1 MDFRQEIVK
10 ALAVRTGLAEDQIDI
25 WLEIPP
31 QSHMGDFA
39 FPCFRLAKTMRKAPP
54 MIAAELADVL
64 AGADFI
70 ERTETAGGYLNFFVD
85 RSAYIAGQ
93 IKTALTAGSSLGR
106 SEQGE
111 GKTVIVEF
119 SSPNIAKPFHVG
131 HAFTTILGNSLAR
144 IYKHLGYSVV
154 RMNHLGDYGTQ
165 FGKLI
170 AAWNLWGDEAALEA
184 HPINELL
191 RIYVKFHDEA
201 KNDPELEL
209 KARDHFRRLEN
220 GESFE
225 KGLWQ
230 KFRDLSLKEFNLVYE
245 RLGVE
250 FDNFNGESY
259 YSNQIPAVIEQLK
272 SKDLLIES
280 EGAQVV
286 MLDEYDLPPCII
298 LKSDGTTIYASRD
311 IAAVLYRD
319 RTYDFHKNIYV
330 VGTPQA
336 LHFKQVFSVLEKAGF
351 EKAKDC
357 VHVGFGLVKFPDRKL
372 STRSGDVILLEDLI
386 NESVDKTY
394 EIIKS
399 NSELRQTDI
408 PEQEMREIAE
418 KIGIAAIMFTFQKN
432 SRERDIVFAWDD
444 MLDFEGDSAPYVLYT
459 YARAHSILRRAVG
472 AGYLA
477 DINELPA
484 DNIINMLSSDDEFA
498 LAKLLDGFGIAV
510 ERAAAANEP
519 YMLLRQVINLAR
531 AFNRYYHNESIL
543 KTEEADLRRA
553 RLAVLQAVCTA
564 IRTGLELLGIQAVER
579 M

>member
-1 MDFRQEIVK
+1 MDFRQEIVR
-10 ALAVRTGLAEDQIDI
+10 ALAARTELAEDQIEA

-31 QSHMGDFA
+31 QSHMGDYA
-39 FPCFRLAKTMRKAPP
+39 FPCFRLAKTMRKAPQI
-54 MIAAELADVL
+54 IAAELVDVL
-64 AGADFI
+64 ENADFI
-70 ERTETAGGYLNFFVD
+70 EKTETAGGYLNFFVR
-85 RSAYIAGQ
+85 RSDYIASQ
-93 IKTALTAGSSLGR
+93 IKSALAAGNNLGR
-106 SEQGE
+106 SNQGE
-111 GKTVIVEF
+111 KRTVIVEF

-131 HAFTTILGNSLAR
+131 HAFTTILGNSLSR
-144 IYKHLGYSVV
+144 IYKHLGYNVI

-170 AAWNLWGDEAALEA
+170 AAWNLWGDEKALLA

-201 KNDPELEL
+201 KENPDLEI

-220 GESFE
+220 GESLE

-250 FDNFNGESY
+250 FDNFNGESF

-272 SKDLLIES
+272 SKDLLMES
-280 EGAQVV
+280 DGAQVV
-286 MLDEYDLPPCII
+286 MLDEFDLPPCII

-319 RTYDFHKNIYV
+319 KMFDFHKNIYV

-336 LHFKQVFSVLEKAGF
+336 MHFKQVFSVLEKAGF

-399 NSELRQTDI
+399 NSDLRQTDI
-408 PEQEMREIAE
+408 PEEEMREIAE

-432 SRERDIVFAWDD
+432 SRERDIVFSWDD

-459 YARAHSILRRAVG
+459 YARAHSILRKAVTS
-472 AGYLA
+472 GYMTSV
-477 DINELPA
+477 NELPSDQILNKLA
-484 DNIINMLSSDDEFA
+484 SDDEFA
-498 LAKLLDGFGIAV
+498 LAKLLDNFGNAV
-510 ERAAAANEP
+510 DRAAAANEP
-519 YMLLRQVINLAR
+519 YILLRQVINLAR

-543 KTEEADLRRA
+543 KTENEELRRA
-553 RLAVLQAVCTA
+553 RLAVLQAVCIA
-564 IRTGLELLGIQAVER
+564 IETGLDLLGIQAVER

>member
-1 MDFRQEIVK
+1 MDFRQEIAR
-10 ALAVRTGLAEDQIDI
+10 ALAQRTQMSLEEIDSWI
-25 WLEIPP
+25 EIPP
-31 QSHMGDFA
+31 QSSMGDFA

-54 MIAAELADVL
+54 VIAQELSDVL
-64 AGADFI
+64 VDADFI
-70 ERTETAGGYLNFFVD
+70 ERTETAGGYLNFFVN
-85 RSAYIAGQ
+85 RASYIASQVKNTLNAGY
-93 IKTALTAGSSLGR
+93 KFGSSDLG
-106 SEQGE
+106 S

-131 HAFTTILGNSLAR
+131 HAFTTILGNSLAK
-144 IYKHLGYSVV
+144 IYNHLGYKVV

-170 AAWNLWGDEAALEA
+170 AAWQLWGNEQALLE

-191 RIYVKFHDEA
+191 RIYVKFHDLA
-201 KNDPELEL
+201 KDDPELEL

-220 GESFE
+220 GEEFE
-225 KGLWQ
+225 KSLWQ
-230 KFRDLSLKEFNLVYE
+230 KFRDLSLKEFNEVYK

-250 FDNFNGESY
+250 FDNFNGESF
-259 YSNQIPAVIEQLK
+259 YSSQIPAVIEELK
-272 SKDLLIES
+272 NKKLLVES

-286 MLDEYDLPPCII
+286 MLDEFDLPPCII

-319 RTYDFHKNIYV
+319 RTYNFDKNIYV

-336 LHFKQVFSVLEKAGF
+336 LHFKQVFAVLEKAGF
-351 EKAKDC
+351 EKAANC
-357 VHVGFGLVKFPDRKL
+357 EHVGFGLVKFPDRKL
-372 STRSGDVILLEDLI
+372 STRSGDVILLENLI

-399 NSELRQTDI
+399 NSELRQTNL
-408 PEQEMREIAE
+408 PEDEMKMIAE

-432 SRERDIVFAWDD
+432 SRERDIVFSWED

-459 YARAHSILRRAVG
+459 YARAHSILRKAQ
-472 AGYLA
+472 ANGYLESVDEQVPEA
-477 DINELPA
+477 VLDL
-484 DNIINMLSSDDEFA
+484 LTSDDEFA
-498 LAKLLDGFGIAV
+498 LAKLLDSFGGAV
-510 ERAAAANEP
+510 ERAAQANEP
-519 YMLLRQVINLAR
+519 YILLRQVINIAR

-543 KTEEADLRRA
+543 GTDDEKLRRA
-553 RLAVLQAVCTA
+553 RLGVLQAVCTA
-564 IRTGLELLGIQAVER
+564 VKTGLDLLGIQAVER

>member
-10 ALAVRTGLAEDQIDI
+10 ALAVRTGFGRGPDRYLAGNTSAE
-25 WLEIPP
+25 PY
-31 QSHMGDFA
+31 GDFA

-93 IKTALTAGSSLGR
+93 IKTALTAGSSLGS

-144 IYKHLGYSVV
+144 IYKHLGYSVI

-170 AAWNLWGDEAALEA
+170 AAWNLWGDEAALEV

-319 RTYDFHKNIYV
+319 KPMI
-330 VGTPQA
+330 
-336 LHFKQVFSVLEKAGF
+336 
-351 EKAKDC
+351 
-357 VHVGFGLVKFPDRKL
+357 
-372 STRSGDVILLEDLI
+372 ST
-386 NESVDKTY
+386 KTY
-394 EIIKS
+394 
-399 NSELRQTDI
+399 T
-408 PEQEMREIAE
+408 
-418 KIGIAAIMFTFQKN
+418 
-432 SRERDIVFAWDD
+432 
-444 MLDFEGDSAPYVLYT
+444 
-459 YARAHSILRRAVG
+459 
-472 AGYLA
+472 
-477 DINELPA
+477 
-484 DNIINMLSSDDEFA
+484 
-498 LAKLLDGFGIAV
+498 
-510 ERAAAANEP
+510 
-519 YMLLRQVINLAR
+519 
-531 AFNRYYHNESIL
+531 
-543 KTEEADLRRA
+543 
-553 RLAVLQAVCTA
+553 
-564 IRTGLELLGIQAVER
+564 
-579 M
+579 

>member
-10 ALAVRTGLAEDQIDI
+10 ALAARTGLTEDQIDV

-64 AGADFI
+64 EAADYI
-70 ERTETAGGYLNFFVD
+70 ERTETAGGYLNFFVR

-93 IKTALTAGSSLGR
+93 VKNALTAGSSLG
-106 SEQGE
+106 SSDQGE

-131 HAFTTILGNSLAR
+131 HAFTTILGNSLSR
-144 IYKHLGYSVV
+144 IYKHLGYEVI

-170 AAWNLWGDEAALEA
+170 AAWNLWGDETALEA

-201 KNDPELEL
+201 KNAPELEL
-209 KARDHFRRLEN
+209 QARDHFRRLEN

-250 FDNFNGESY
+250 FDNFNGESF
-259 YSNQIPAVIEQLK
+259 YSNQIPEVIEELK
-272 SKDLLIES
+272 SKKLLVES

-319 RTYDFHKNIYV
+319 KTYNFHKNIYV

-351 EKAKDC
+351 EKSKDC

-372 STRSGDVILLEDLI
+372 STRSGDVILLEDLL

-394 EIIKS
+394 EIIRS

-418 KIGIAAIMFTFQKN
+418 KIGLAAIMFTFQKN
-432 SRERDIVFAWDD
+432 SRERDIVFAWED

-459 YARAHSILRRAVG
+459 YARAHSILRKAVS
-472 AGYLA
+472 AGYISSV
-477 DINELPA
+477 DELP
-484 DNIINMLSSDDEFA
+484 DDQILDKLVSDDEFA
-498 LAKLLDGFGIAV
+498 LAKLLDTFGNAV

-543 KTEEADLRRA
+543 KTEEVELRRA